1 MIQRFK
7 TREIKVGNVALGGDN
22 PIRIQSMTNTNTMDT
37 LATAEQ
43 SIRLFEAGCEMVR
56 ITAPGVK
63 ETENLAAIKAAI
75 EERGYQIPLI
85 ADIHYSP
92 KAAELAAA
100 IVEKVRI
107 NPGNYTDRNRGKINF
122 SDAEYSESLNKIRA
136 NITPLIA
143 VCKQHGTALRV
154 GSNHGSL
161 SDRIMDRYGDT
172 PEGMVESALEFAR
185 ICREEDFHKLVFSM
199 KSSNVRV
206 MVYATRLL
214 VKKMVEEDMDYP
226 IHLGVTE
233 AGNGRDGRVK
243 SALGIGALLSEG
255 IGDTIR
261 VSLTEDPVNEI
272 PVAQKIVAYLR
283 QKKTT
288 FSTDIFEQ
296 YFYPPFEYHSHL
308 SDNEIFGIKQKPP
321 LVVGKPGVVSA
332 TEKPDLVLYKHSISP
347 QDIVFLDL
355 KSNKAEAVK
364 TQNPIVAQADASP
377 AVFEF
382 KQLMKSLD
390 LKKMKNPIIF
400 NKNYQSS
407 GLDLMI
413 EAAIDF
419 GPLFLDGFG
428 DGIWIEAE
436 NEETT
441 EVLSL
446 SYDILQAS
454 GARITKTEF
463 IACPSCG
470 RTQYD
475 IQASLKKIKAAT
487 WHLTGL
493 KIAVMGCIVNGPGE
507 MADAHYGYVG
517 MGAGKVA
524 LYKGKIQV
532 AKGVEEAVA
541 VETLISI
548 IKENG
553 DWRKPKG

>member
-7 TREIKVGNVALGGDN
+7 TREVSVGQVAIGGDN
-22 PIRIQSMTNTNTMDT
+22 PIRIQSMTNTNTLDT
-37 LATAEQ
+37 LATVAQ
-43 SIRLFEAGCEMVR
+43 SIQLFEAGCEMVR

-63 ETENLAAIKAAI
+63 EAENLAAIKSEI
-75 EERGYQIPLI
+75 EKRGYQIPLI

-92 KAAELAAA
+92 KAAEVAAA

-122 SDAEYSESLNKIRA
+122 SEAEYLQSLEKIHES
-136 NITPLIA
+136 ITPLIRI
-143 VCKQHGTALRV
+143 CKKYGTALRI

-161 SDRIMDRYGDT
+161 SDRIMDRFGDS

-214 VKKMVEEDMDYP
+214 IKKMVDEGMDYP
-226 IHLGVTE
+226 VHLGVTE
-233 AGNGRDGRVK
+233 AGDGREGRVK

-255 IGDTIR
+255 FGDTVR

-272 PVAQKIVAYLR
+272 LVARKIVDYL
-283 QKKTT
+283 QQDNTI
-288 FSTDIFEQ
+288 FATDIFGQ
-296 YFYPPFEYHSHL
+296 YFNMPFEFHL
-308 SDNEIFGIKQKPP
+308 RPSADEIFGIKQKPP
-321 LVVGKPGVVSA
+321 LVIGKPA
-332 TEKPDLVLYKHSISP
+332 EENAKEKPDLVLYKHSISP
-347 QDIVFLDL
+347 QGIVLLDL
-355 KSNKAEAVK
+355 KSDKPEAVK
-364 TQNPIVAQADASP
+364 TQNPIVAQSDASP
-377 AVFEF
+377 AVFEYR
-382 KQLMKSLD
+382 QLMKNLD
-390 LKKMKNPIIF
+390 LRKLKNPVIF

-413 EAAIDF
+413 ETAIDF

-436 NEETT
+436 NETNA

-446 SYDILQAS
+446 SFDILQAS

-487 WHLTGL
+487 SHLTGL

-524 LYKGKIQV
+524 LYKGKKQV
-532 AKGVEEAVA
+532 AKGIDETVA
-541 VETLISI
+541 VETLIRI

-553 DWRKPKG
+553 DWREPEG